1 MVDVPWKRGAIR
13 STHLPWRQANVN
25 MLSLRPMR
33 LSNRTG
39 NGGLYT
45 TGQGPFQEER
55 LTDHGYTKLFNA
67 MSVSETAG
75 HVCSPD
81 DRVVSHTV
89 VMVRR
94 KDAFS
99 PFHAHEGLLAVWNTY
114 LALDLDPCETGIL
127 ISDHLHD
134 SERMGPFLEFHRRVF
149 APVHGV
155 ERVLEVSARQISTC
169 YRRLIVAI
177 DPAYCF
183 EIPYLH
189 EDRIKGNC
197 GRSPW
202 LIGFGRHVLAS
213 FGIPRGAH
221 AERQIPH
228 VTLPMRITYKRE
240 VGGHTGLLET
250 MRVME
255 NRVAFGGAIKRMCG
269 TDDSRKYSTNETS
282 SARCTASQKDFATL
296 PMAKQI
302 ALASST
308 DVMVGTHGASFT
320 FMIYMPPHGVI
331 VEVETKTDWH
341 FFNMARYLGLSHRRI
356 GQRIDH
362 THRRTCSTCAKPSKV
377 WPRRSTMLRRTCA
390 VGRFLTPHRPLCLHG
405 QSMGSARGQRQN
417 LNRQACDQGSREPE
431 HHPQP
436 GISSRQRETRPT
448 LSVSASGRSAS
459 RRILHSTWK
468 LNYKIR
474 LNTSSTTS
482 TCRRTKRKWTSRLD
496 HDFNFCRHF
505 PTGRLRDRDCL
516 GVFTASGR
524 RRDFNQVKAERH
536 WRLELRLG
544 LMGTFSSGVLLFP
557 TRARA
562 ELVLLSL
569 LTDGSSGG

>member
-331 VEVETKTDWH
+331 VEVETKTDRH

-362 THRRTCSTCAKPSKV
+362 HASSYVLDVREAVQSVAK
-377 WPRRSTMLRRTCA
+377 A
-390 VGRFLTPHRPLCLHG
+390 VDDVTPHVRRGPLPYAAPAAVSPRSIPWAPPGGSVKISTGKHATKARESLSTILNQASAVVNARRDQRFRFRPVEEVRADG
-405 QSMGSARGQRQN
+405 FFIRRGNSTIRYGSTPPPPPPPA
-417 LNRQACDQGSREPE
+417 DEPSE
-431 HHPQP
+431 SGLPVWIM
-436 GISSRQRETRPT
+436 ISIFAAGTFLLVGCVT
-448 LSVSASGRSAS
+448 VIVWAFS
-459 RRILHSTWK
+459 RR
-468 LNYKIR
+468 R
-474 LNTSSTTS
+474 ADEETS
-482 TCRRTKRKWTSRLD
+482 TR
-496 HDFNFCRHF
+496 
-505 PTGRLRDRDCL
+505 
-516 GVFTASGR
+516 
-524 RRDFNQVKAERH
+524 
-536 WRLELRLG
+536 
-544 LMGTFSSGVLLFP
+544 
-557 TRARA
+557 
-562 ELVLLSL
+562 
-569 LTDGSSGG
+569 